1 MATTLNNNIPAPPNG
16 FIIDNQQD
24 YMSTLPEGFV
34 LDNNDLPKP
43 GKRTFSIGDQN
54 QANELSWVQGDAND
68 TNPEPNITK
77 LEQGGWRDTRAP
89 EIISSVARPALQGLG
104 GGVGAI
110 VGSGAGP
117 VGTIAGAG
125 LGYAG
130 ATELADRLDEFM
142 GLKTKEPLVV
152 QMGGAAKNIAEGAAM
167 EMGGQALS
175 VPLTAAGRSI
185 AQKIST
191 LPYSEKA
198 ALKNASEIISAQTE
212 SGPIIAKNIDEANA
226 LEQEIPGLKFTRG
239 QKTGSADIIKFE
251 RARARMPGDVADQQA
266 EMASKNTQAIK
277 NYINR
282 VKGNENIGNVRSEI
296 ERQSASLD
304 SNINKARRNLLLSQ
318 ESLGS
323 GQDLISSGK
332 NIREQALLGKQS
344 ARDTSKELFNQVPEY
359 GIDATRLYAKSQELS
374 KPFDMLEDVAK
385 NVPEEFGRME
395 NILYE
400 SGGLVTPKD
409 LQGFRSSLSER
420 LREIGRSSEPNNRM
434 AKRLSSMIGEIDDL
448 LDFASNEQ
456 TNAAQ
461 LLKTAQQH
469 FKKEVIE
476 NFGQGPTGDILKKTF
491 NGNKVSDAQI
501 VSQYF
506 KPGQKG
512 KEAMVKFNNAF
523 KNNVIAKDAITDAI
537 RQDLYS
543 QVNPVTGE
551 LSEQR
556 LKTWIKRYK
565 PSLDELGITGQFDT
579 IQSARRQLDDAMAMK
594 VKFDKSEASKILK
607 TDIDDIVRKTFTDG
621 KETQTAISLMNK
633 IKNNKKAVSGLQNS
647 IIDSMIDNSKTTS
660 EDALGNSIVSVAK
673 LENQFRKY
681 QPAINVL
688 FKDSPQKIKALNQYR
703 KALRIMQRTK
713 SSPLGGGSD
722 TAENIMTIMAKSS
735 GISSSRIVNIV
746 KGIHNMLSSMN
757 EKHLNALLNRAAF
770 DPDFAYTLKLAS
782 KGAKPDIVKRRLY
795 GNLMAIGLR
804 TDFNEE

>member
-1 MATTLNNNIPAPPNG
+1 MPDYNIPEGFILDNNNQN
-16 FIIDNQQD
+16 
-24 YMSTLPEGFV
+24 LPDGFV
-34 LDNNDLPKP
+34 LDQPMDM
-43 GKRTFSIGDQN
+43 N
-54 QANELSWVQGDAND
+54 Q
-68 TNPEPNITK
+68 EPNYQN
-77 LEQGGWRDTRAP
+77 LQQGGWRDTKVP
-89 EIISSVARPALQGLG
+89 EIISSIARPVLQGVG
-104 GGVGAI
+104 GAAGAI
-110 VGSGAGP
+110 AGSAAGP
-117 VGTIAGAG
+117 AGTIAGGG

-142 GLKTKEPLVV
+142 GLKNREPFVT
-152 QMGGAAKNIAEGAAM
+152 QIMGTAKNAAEGAAM
-167 EMGGQALS
+167 EAGGQVLS
-175 VPLTAAGRSI
+175 IPLTASGKVILKKLS
-185 AQKIST
+185 S

-212 SGPIIAKNIDEANA
+212 AGPIIAKNINDANA

-239 QKTGSADIIKFE
+239 QKTGSADVIKFE

-266 EMASKNTQAIK
+266 EMAAKNSEAIQ

-282 VKGNENIGNVRSEI
+282 VKGTENIGDVKSEI
-296 ERQSASLD
+296 EKQAMSLGN
-304 SNINKARRNLLLSQ
+304 NINQAKRNLSLSQ
-318 ESLGS
+318 ESLGY
-323 GQDLISSGK
+323 GQDLVSSGK

-344 ARDTSKELFNQVPEY
+344 ARETSKKLFNKVPEY

-374 KPFDMLEDVAK
+374 KPFDMLEDVSK

-395 NILYE
+395 KILYE

-420 LREIGRSSEPNNRM
+420 VREIGRSAEPNNRM
-434 AKRLSSMIGEIDDL
+434 AKRLSSMIDEIDDL
-448 LDFASNEQ
+448 LDFSSNEQ

-469 FKKEVIE
+469 FKKEVIQ

-506 KPGQKG
+506 KPGQIG
-512 KEAMVKFNNAF
+512 KETMSKFNSAF
-523 KNNVIAKDAITDAI
+523 KNNLIAKDAITDAI
-537 RQDLYS
+537 CQDLYS

-556 LKTWIKRYK
+556 LKTWIQRYK

-579 IQSARRQLDDAMAMK
+579 IQAARKQLDDAMAMK
-594 VKFDKSEASKILK
+594 VKFDKSEASKILG
-607 TDIDDIVRKTFTDG
+607 TDVDDIVKKTFTEG
-621 KETQTAISLMNK
+621 KETQTAISIMNK
-633 IKNNKKAVSGLQNS
+633 IKGNKKAVYGLQNS
-647 IIDSMIDNSKTTS
+647 IIDSMIDNSKTTA
-660 EDALGNSIVSVAK
+660 EDALGNPIVSIAK

-688 FKDSPQKIKALNQYR
+688 FKDSPQKINALNQYR
-703 KALRIMQRTK
+703 KALRIMQKTK

-722 TAENIMTIMAKSS
+722 TAENIMAMMAKSS
-735 GISSSRIVNIV
+735 GISSSRVVNII
-746 KGIHNMLSSMN
+746 KGVHNMLSSMN

-782 KGAKPDIVKRRLY
+782 KGAPVNIIERRLK
-795 GNLMAIGLR
+795 GNLIAIGLR
-804 TDFNEE
+804 ENINEDQQ